1 MKNTSLLIVLLTG
14 FVFITFVIEGESL
27 TFLLKY
33 SDKISN
39 KWSLFFPLLN
49 VEIWLANREIAI
61 LSYGPYYQSKY
72 FFSDST

>member
-1 MKNTSLLIVLLTG
+1 M
-14 FVFITFVIEGESL
+14 VFIFV
-27 TFLLKY
+27 Y
-33 SDKISN
+33 
-39 KWSLFFPLLN
+39 FPLLN